1 MYQAD
6 ATRPLNEFCNF
17 PGGNPMRIR
26 FRNDLILSIAFVFFS
41 CMSGAFV
48 SSAVEPVAGKS
59 GMVAS
64 QHYLATQAG
73 LDVLKEGGNAVD
85 AAVTVGFVEAVVLP
99 VAGNIGGGGF
109 MMFHDAKTK
118 KTVAIDFR
126 EKAPA
131 AASRDMFLGPDGNPD
146 SEASQY
152 SYRAVGVPGTVAGL
166 SLALEK
172 YGTISLK
179 RALKPAIELAG
190 KGFKVDPYLRA
201 TLVSAR
207 KRLEASP
214 ASMAVFFK
222 PDGSPYE
229 VGEILVQKDLA
240 NSLREIASRGPDA
253 FYKGNIAKKIAMD
266 MAAHGGLITV
276 GDLAAYRPAVREPV
290 RGTYRGYEVTS
301 MPPPSSG
308 GVHLIQMLNILE
320 GFPKGFFGRN
330 TPETISLMAE
340 CMKPAYADRSKYL
353 GDPDFVKVPVAGI
366 VLKKYADEL
375 RARIVPGKIT
385 PSKEI
390 LPGNPI
396 PYESDQTTH
405 YSVADRFGNAVA
417 VTYTLN
423 FNFGTGITAAGTGIL
438 LNDEMDDFSSKPDA
452 PNGFGLLGGS
462 ANAIEP
468 QKRMLSCMTP
478 TIVFRNGEVFLVTG
492 SPGGSRIITTTLQ
505 MVLNVIDHGMNI
517 ADATNAPRVHH
528 QWMPD
533 EIVVEKGLDEAVKT
547 RLTGMGYTVKT
558 VGSIGLAQS
567 ILRGDGVWYGA
578 ADMRC
583 SSSLAKG
590 Y

>member
-1 MYQAD
+1 MQKHIVA
-6 ATRPLNEFCNF
+6 L
-17 PGGNPMRIR
+17 
-26 FRNDLILSIAFVFFS
+26 FVPIFLMLFS
-41 CMSGAFV
+41 AASF
-48 SSAVEPVAGKS
+48 AVEPVAGKN

-64 QHYLATQAG
+64 QHFLATEAG
-73 LDVLKEGGNAVD
+73 LEVLKEGGNAVD

-109 MMFHDAKTK
+109 MMFHDAKLK

-131 AASRDMFLGPDGNPD
+131 KASRDMFLGPDGNPD

-179 RALKPAIELAG
+179 RALKPAIELAD
-190 KGFKVDPYLRA
+190 KGFRVDPYLRA
-201 TLVSAR
+201 TLISAR

-214 ASMAVFFK
+214 ASMAIFFK

-240 NSLREIASRGPDA
+240 KSLRAIASRGRDG
-253 FYKGNIAKKIAMD
+253 FYKGETAKKIAAN
-266 MAAHGGLITV
+266 MAAHGGLITTD
-276 GDLAAYRPAVREPV
+276 DLAAYRAAVREPIH
-290 RGTYRGYEVTS
+290 GTYRGYEIAS

-308 GVHLIQMLNILE
+308 GVHLVQMLNILE
-320 GFPKGFFGRN
+320 GFPKGFSGKG

-366 VLKKYADEL
+366 VSKKYADTL
-375 RARIVPGKIT
+375 RGRIVPGKPV
-385 PSKEI
+385 PSVDI
-390 LPGNPI
+390 LPGNPL

-438 LNDEMDDFSSKPDA
+438 LNDEMDDFSSKPDS

-468 QKRMLSCMTP
+468 GKRMLSCMTP
-478 TIVFRNGEVFLVTG
+478 TIVFKNGEVFLVTG

-505 MVLNVIDHGMNI
+505 IVLNVIDHGMNI
-517 ADATNAPRVHH
+517 ADATNAPRIHH

-533 EIVVEKGLDEAVKT
+533 EIVLEKGFDESVVAG
-547 RLTGMGYTVKT
+547 LTGMGYTVKRS
-558 VGSIGLAQS
+558 GSIGITQS
-567 ILRGDGVWYGA
+567 ITRGDGVWYGA